1 MQVLALKY
9 RPKHFSELVGQESV
23 AKTLSLALDNQRLAN
38 AYLFSGLRGSGKTSS
53 SRIFAR
59 ALMCET
65 GPKAV
70 PCDTCIQCQSAL
82 NNHHID
88 IIEMDGA
95 SNRGIDDVRNLIEQ
109 TRYKPSFGRYKI
121 FIIDEVHMFTT
132 EAFNAL
138 LKTLE
143 EPPSHVKFLLATT
156 DALKLPATIL
166 SRTQHFR
173 FKKIPENSV
182 ISHLKTILEKEQ
194 VSYETSALEKLAH
207 SGQGSLRDTITL
219 LEQAINY
226 CDNAITESKVA
237 EMLGAIDRSVL
248 EDFFQSLINQ
258 DEARLQERYAILE
271 NYETESV
278 LEEMMLFLKAKLLS
292 PDSYSILLI
301 ERFFKIIMSSL
312 SLLKEGANASFV
324 LLLLKMKFKEALK
337 LKALDDAILEL
348 EQSKE
353 SVLKPLNQNA
363 NASKQEP
370 KSTEKIEQAERIE
383 GTEKKEKLE
392 TRENTE
398 TLQTLMLSAKD
409 RIFHNLFK
417 QVQTLVYERN
427 YELGEVFE
435 KNIRFID
442 FDSQTKT
449 LTWES
454 LATDK
459 DKELLRERFK
469 IVKSIV
475 DGVFGKGENIKIAL
489 KHHLENKS
497 TLETQEIKDFKIS
510 SLREKILPK
519 PTIETTAETK
529 ENDTKEAVGK
539 ALQTKENDTKEAV
552 GKALQT
558 KENDTKEAVGKAL
571 QTKENDTKEAV
582 GKALQTKE
590 NDTKE
595 TKETQPKQAPTALQ
609 EFMANHSELI
619 EEIKSEFEIKS
630 VELL

>member
-194 VSYETSALEKLAH
+194 VSYESSALEKLAH

-271 NYETESV
+271 NYETEGV

-337 LKALDDAILEL
+337 LKALDDAIVEL
-348 EQSKE
+348 EQT
-353 SVLKPLNQNA
+353 PFNQSPSINYNA
-363 NASKQEP
+363 PKQEP
-370 KSTEKIEQAERIE
+370 KSAERIE
-383 GTEKKEKLE
+383 GTEKREKLE
-392 TRENTE
+392 KRENAE
-398 TLQTLMLSAKD
+398 TPQTPMLSAKD

-427 YELGEVFE
+427 YELGAVFE

-454 LATDK
+454 LAADK

-469 IVKSIV
+469 IVKGIV
-475 DGVFGKGENIKIAL
+475 DVVFGKGENIKIAL
-489 KHHLENKS
+489 KNHLENKS
-497 TLETQEIKDFKIS
+497 AREETQEIKDFKIS
-510 SLREKILPK
+510 SLKEKILSQ
-519 PTIETTAETK
+519 PTTETTAETK
-529 ENDTKEAVGK
+529 ENGKEAVGK
-539 ALQTKENDTKEAV
+539 ALQTKEN
-552 GKALQT
+552 
-558 KENDTKEAVGKAL
+558 
-571 QTKENDTKEAV
+571 
-582 GKALQTKE
+582 
-590 NDTKE
+590 E
-595 TKETQPKQAPTALQ
+595 TKEVQEKEIKENETKEVQEAQPKEAPTALQ

>member
-59 ALMCET
+59 ALMCEE
-65 GPKAV
+65 GPKSV
-70 PCDTCIQCQSAL
+70 PCDTCTQCQSAL

-292 PDSYSILLI
+292 PDTYSILLI
-301 ERFFKIIMSSL
+301 ERFFKITMSGL

-363 NASKQEP
+363 NAFKQE
-370 KSTEKIEQAERIE
+370 SAEKIEKP
-383 GTEKKEKLE
+383 GKK
-392 TRENTE
+392 ENTE
-398 TLQTLMLSAKD
+398 TPQTPMLSAKD

-427 YELGEVFE
+427 YELGAVFE
-435 KNIRFID
+435 KNIRFVD

-454 LATDK
+454 LATHK

-489 KHHLENKS
+489 KNHSENKS
-497 TLETQEIKDFKIS
+497 ALEEIKEFKFP
-510 SLREKILPK
+510 SLKPK
-519 PTIETTAETK
+519 PTTETTAEMKEKETKEAIEKETK
-529 ENDTKEAVGK
+529 ENDTKEI
-539 ALQTKENDTKEAV
+539 Q
-552 GKALQT
+552 
-558 KENDTKEAVGKAL
+558 
-571 QTKENDTKEAV
+571 
-582 GKALQTKE
+582 
-590 NDTKE
+590 
-595 TKETQPKQAPTALQ
+595 ETQPKETPTALQ
-609 EFMANHSELI
+609 EFMASHSDLI

>member
-23 AKTLSLALDNQRLAN
+23 AKTLSLALNNQRLAN

-59 ALMCET
+59 ALMCEE

-143 EPPSHVKFLLATT
+143 EPPIHVKFLLATT

-258 DEARLQERYAILE
+258 DEARLQERYTILE
-271 NYETESV
+271 SYETESV

-348 EQSKE
+348 EQNKE
-353 SVLKPLNQNA
+353 SVLKPLNQNP
-363 NASKQEP
+363 NAPKQEF
-370 KSTEKIEQAERIE
+370 KSAEKIEKP
-383 GTEKKEKLE
+383 EK
-392 TRENTE
+392 RENAE
-398 TLQTLMLSAKD
+398 TPQTPMLSAKD

-427 YELGEVFE
+427 YELGAVFE

-454 LATDK
+454 LATNK

-475 DGVFGKGENIKIAL
+475 DGVFGKGESIKIAL
-489 KHHLENKS
+489 KNHSENKS
-497 TLETQEIKDFKIS
+497 ALEVVKELKFPYSK
-510 SLREKILPK
+510 PK
-519 PTIETTAETK
+519 PSAETTAETK
-529 ENDTKEAVGK
+529 EKETKEK
-539 ALQTKENDTKEAV
+539 EIQENDTKEV
-552 GKALQT
+552 
-558 KENDTKEAVGKAL
+558 
-571 QTKENDTKEAV
+571 
-582 GKALQTKE
+582 
-590 NDTKE
+590 
-595 TKETQPKQAPTALQ
+595 KETQPKEAPTALQ
-609 EFMANHSELI
+609 EFMANHSNLI

>member
-59 ALMCET
+59 ALMCEE

-70 PCDTCIQCQSAL
+70 PCDTCPQCQSAL

-301 ERFFKIIMSSL
+301 ERFFKIIMSGL

-363 NASKQEP
+363 NAFKQEP
-370 KSTEKIEQAERIE
+370 KSAEKIEKP
-383 GTEKKEKLE
+383 EK
-392 TRENTE
+392 RESAE
-398 TLQTLMLSAKD
+398 TLQTPMLSAKD

-427 YELGEVFE
+427 YELGAVFE

-442 FDSQTKT
+442 FDSQAKT

-454 LATDK
+454 LATHK

-489 KHHLENKS
+489 KNHSENKS
-497 TLETQEIKDFKIS
+497 ALEEIKEFKFP
-510 SLREKILPK
+510 SLKPK
-519 PTIETTAETK
+519 PTTEMTAETK
-529 ENDTKEAVGK
+529 ENDTKEAIENE
-539 ALQTKENDTKEAV
+539 TKENDTKEI
-552 GKALQT
+552 Q
-558 KENDTKEAVGKAL
+558 
-571 QTKENDTKEAV
+571 
-582 GKALQTKE
+582 
-590 NDTKE
+590 
-595 TKETQPKQAPTALQ
+595 ETQPKETPTALQ
-609 EFMANHSELI
+609 EFMANYSDLI

>member
-59 ALMCET
+59 ALMCEE

-70 PCDTCIQCQSAL
+70 PCDTCTQCQSAL

-258 DEARLQERYAILE
+258 DEVRLQERYAILE

-292 PDSYSILLI
+292 PDTYSLLLI
-301 ERFFKIIMSSL
+301 ERFFKIIMSGL

-363 NASKQEP
+363 NAPKQES
-370 KSTEKIEQAERIE
+370 KSADKIEKP
-383 GTEKKEKLE
+383 EKK
-392 TRENTE
+392 ENTE
-398 TLQTLMLSAKD
+398 TPQTPMLSAKD

-427 YELGEVFE
+427 YELGAVFE

-454 LATDK
+454 LATHK

-489 KHHLENKS
+489 KNHSENKS
-497 TLETQEIKDFKIS
+497 TREVVKEFRFP
-510 SLREKILPK
+510 SLKPK
-519 PTIETTAETK
+519 PTTETTAETKEKEVQENDTKEAIEKETK
-529 ENDTKEAVGK
+529 ENDTKEI
-539 ALQTKENDTKEAV
+539 Q
-552 GKALQT
+552 
-558 KENDTKEAVGKAL
+558 
-571 QTKENDTKEAV
+571 
-582 GKALQTKE
+582 
-590 NDTKE
+590 
-595 TKETQPKQAPTALQ
+595 ETQPKETPTALQ
-609 EFMANHSELI
+609 EFMANHSNLI

>member
-59 ALMCET
+59 ALMCEE

-194 VSYETSALEKLAH
+194 VSYESSALEKLAH

-258 DEARLQERYAILE
+258 DEVRLQERYAILE

-363 NASKQEP
+363 NAPKQEP
-370 KSTEKIEQAERIE
+370 KSAEKIEQAERIE
-383 GTEKKEKLE
+383 GTEKREKLE
-392 TRENTE
+392 TRENAE
-398 TLQTLMLSAKD
+398 TPQTPMLSAKD

-427 YELGEVFE
+427 YELGAVFE

-454 LATDK
+454 LATHK
-459 DKELLRERFK
+459 DKELLRECFK

-475 DGVFGKGENIKIAL
+475 DGVFGKGEKIKIAL
-489 KHHLENKS
+489 RNQNKS
-497 TLETQEIKDFKIS
+497 ALEVVKELKFPYSK
-510 SLREKILPK
+510 PK
-519 PTIETTAETK
+519 PTTETTAETK
-529 ENDTKEAVGK
+529 EKEIKEAAEKETKEKEV
-539 ALQTKENDTKEAV
+539 QENDTKEI
-552 GKALQT
+552 Q
-558 KENDTKEAVGKAL
+558 EA
-571 QTKENDTKEAV
+571 
-582 GKALQTKE
+582 
-590 NDTKE
+590 
-595 TKETQPKQAPTALQ
+595 QPKQAPTALQ
-609 EFMANHSELI
+609 EFMANHSNLI

>member
-59 ALMCET
+59 ALMCEE

-70 PCDTCIQCQSAL
+70 PCDTCTQCQSAL

-258 DEARLQERYAILE
+258 DEARLQECYAILE

-301 ERFFKIIMSSL
+301 ERFFKIIMSGL

-363 NASKQEP
+363 NAPKQEP
-370 KSTEKIEQAERIE
+370 KSAEK
-383 GTEKKEKLE
+383 
-392 TRENTE
+392 RENPEKRESTE
-398 TLQTLMLSAKD
+398 TPQTPMLSAKD

-427 YELGEVFE
+427 YELGAVFE

-454 LATDK
+454 LATHK

-489 KHHLENKS
+489 KNHSENKS
-497 TLETQEIKDFKIS
+497 TLEEIKEFKFP
-510 SLREKILPK
+510 SLKPK
-519 PTIETTAETK
+519 PTTETTAEMKEKETK
-529 ENDTKEAVGK
+529 ENDTKEV
-539 ALQTKENDTKEAV
+539 Q
-552 GKALQT
+552 
-558 KENDTKEAVGKAL
+558 
-571 QTKENDTKEAV
+571 
-582 GKALQTKE
+582 
-590 NDTKE
+590 
-595 TKETQPKQAPTALQ
+595 ETQPKETPTALQ
-609 EFMANHSELI
+609 EFMANHSDLI
-619 EEIKSEFEIKS
+619 KEIKSEFEIKS

>member
-59 ALMCET
+59 ALMCEE

-70 PCDTCIQCQSAL
+70 PCDTCTQCQSAL

-258 DEARLQERYAILE
+258 DEARLQDRYAILE

-301 ERFFKIIMSSL
+301 ERFFKIIMSGL

-353 SVLKPLNQNA
+353 STLKPLNQNA
-363 NASKQEP
+363 NAFKQE
-370 KSTEKIEQAERIE
+370 STEKIEKP
-383 GTEKKEKLE
+383 EKKESAE
-392 TRENTE
+392 TP
-398 TLQTLMLSAKD
+398 QTPMLSAKD

-427 YELGEVFE
+427 YELGAVFE

-454 LATDK
+454 LATHK

-489 KHHLENKS
+489 KNHSENKS
-497 TLETQEIKDFKIS
+497 ALEEIKEFKFPYS
-510 SLREKILPK
+510 KPK
-519 PTIETTAETK
+519 PTTETTAETK
-529 ENDTKEAVGK
+529 E
-539 ALQTKENDTKEAV
+539 
-552 GKALQT
+552 
-558 KENDTKEAVGKAL
+558 
-571 QTKENDTKEAV
+571 
-582 GKALQTKE
+582 
-590 NDTKE
+590 KE
-595 TKETQPKQAPTALQ
+595 TKEVVEKETKEKEIKEKEIQETQPKETPTALQ
-609 EFMANHSELI
+609 EFMANHSDLI

>member
-59 ALMCET
+59 ALMCEE

-70 PCDTCIQCQSAL
+70 PCDTCTQCQSAL

-301 ERFFKIIMSSL
+301 ERFFKIIMSGL

-363 NASKQEP
+363 NAFKQEP
-370 KSTEKIEQAERIE
+370 KSAEKIEKP
-383 GTEKKEKLE
+383 EK
-392 TRENTE
+392 RENTE
-398 TLQTLMLSAKD
+398 TPQTPMLSAKD

-427 YELGEVFE
+427 YELGAVFE

-454 LATDK
+454 LATHK

-489 KHHLENKS
+489 KNHSENKS
-497 TLETQEIKDFKIS
+497 ALEEIKEFKFP
-510 SLREKILPK
+510 SLKPK
-519 PTIETTAETK
+519 PTTETTAETK
-529 ENDTKEAVGK
+529 ENDTKEAVEND
-539 ALQTKENDTKEAV
+539 TKENDTKEI
-552 GKALQT
+552 Q
-558 KENDTKEAVGKAL
+558 
-571 QTKENDTKEAV
+571 
-582 GKALQTKE
+582 
-590 NDTKE
+590 
-595 TKETQPKQAPTALQ
+595 ETQPKETPTALQ
-609 EFMANHSELI
+609 EFMANHSNLI

>member
-59 ALMCET
+59 ALMCEE

-258 DEARLQERYAILE
+258 DEVRLQERYAILE

-292 PDSYSILLI
+292 PDSYSVLLI
-301 ERFFKIIMSSL
+301 ERFFKIIMSGL

-363 NASKQEP
+363 NAFKQE
-370 KSTEKIEQAERIE
+370 SAEKIEKPEKRESAE
-383 GTEKKEKLE
+383 TP
-392 TRENTE
+392 
-398 TLQTLMLSAKD
+398 QTPMLSAKD

-427 YELGEVFE
+427 YELGAVFE

-454 LATDK
+454 LATHK

-489 KHHLENKS
+489 KNHSENKS
-497 TLETQEIKDFKIS
+497 ALEVVKEFKFP
-510 SLREKILPK
+510 SLK
-519 PTIETTAETK
+519 PQPTTETTAETK
-529 ENDTKEAVGK
+529 E
-539 ALQTKENDTKEAV
+539 
-552 GKALQT
+552 
-558 KENDTKEAVGKAL
+558 
-571 QTKENDTKEAV
+571 
-582 GKALQTKE
+582 
-590 NDTKE
+590 KE
-595 TKETQPKQAPTALQ
+595 TKEVQETQPKETPTALQ
-609 EFMANHSELI
+609 EFMTNHSDLI

>member
-70 PCDTCIQCQSAL
+70 PCDTCIQCQSTL

-194 VSYETSALEKLAH
+194 VSYESSALEKLAH

-271 NYETESV
+271 NYETEGV

-292 PDSYSILLI
+292 PDTYSILLI

-337 LKALDDAILEL
+337 LKALDDAIVEL
-348 EQSKE
+348 EQT
-353 SVLKPLNQNA
+353 PFNQSPSISYNA
-363 NASKQEP
+363 PKQEP
-370 KSTEKIEQAERIE
+370 KSAERIE
-383 GTEKKEKLE
+383 GIEKIAS
-392 TRENTE
+392 TE
-398 TLQTLMLSAKD
+398 TPQTPMLSAKD

-427 YELGEVFE
+427 YELGAVFE

-454 LATDK
+454 LAADK

-489 KHHLENKS
+489 KNHFENKS
-497 TLETQEIKDFKIS
+497 APEETKEVKFPF
-510 SLREKILPK
+510 LK
-519 PTIETTAETK
+519 PQPTTETTAEMQEK
-529 ENDTKEAVGK
+529 ETKEAVGK
-539 ALQTKENDTKEAV
+539 TLQTKENDTKEV
-552 GKALQT
+552 QEKEI
-558 KENDTKEAVGKAL
+558 KENDTKEV
-571 QTKENDTKEAV
+571 KEKEI
-582 GKALQTKE
+582 Q
-590 NDTKE
+590 
-595 TKETQPKQAPTALQ
+595 ETQPKEVPTALQ
-609 EFMANHSELI
+609 EFMTNHSNLI

>member
-194 VSYETSALEKLAH
+194 VSYENSALEKLAH

-237 EMLGAIDRSVL
+237 AMLGAIDRSVL

-271 NYETESV
+271 NYETEGV

-292 PDSYSILLI
+292 PDTYSILLI

-337 LKALDDAILEL
+337 LKALDDAIVEL
-348 EQSKE
+348 EQT
-353 SVLKPLNQNA
+353 PFNQNPSISY
-363 NASKQEP
+363 NAPKQEF
-370 KSTEKIEQAERIE
+370 KGAEKIEQAERIE
-383 GTEKKEKLE
+383 GREKLE
-392 TRENTE
+392 KRERIE
-398 TLQTLMLSAKD
+398 TPQTPMLSAKD

-427 YELGEVFE
+427 YELGAVFE

-454 LATDK
+454 LAADK

-489 KHHLENKS
+489 KHHLENKNAPE
-497 TLETQEIKDFKIS
+497 ETKEVKEFKFPP
-510 SLREKILPK
+510 LK
-519 PTIETTAETK
+519 PQPTTETTAETK
-529 ENDTKEAVGK
+529 ENGKEAVGK
-539 ALQTKENDTKEAV
+539 VLQTKENDTKEV
-552 GKALQT
+552 
-558 KENDTKEAVGKAL
+558 KEKEI
-571 QTKENDTKEAV
+571 Q
-582 GKALQTKE
+582 
-590 NDTKE
+590 
-595 TKETQPKQAPTALQ
+595 ETQPKEVPTALQ
-609 EFMANHSELI
+609 EFMANHSNLI

>member
-59 ALMCET
+59 ALMCEE

-70 PCDTCIQCQSAL
+70 PCDTCPQCQSAL

-109 TRYKPSFGRYKI
+109 THYKPSFGRYKI

-258 DEARLQERYAILE
+258 DEVRLQERYAILE

-301 ERFFKIIMSSL
+301 ERFFKIIMSGL

-363 NASKQEP
+363 NAFKQES
-370 KSTEKIEQAERIE
+370 KSADKIEKP
-383 GTEKKEKLE
+383 EKK
-392 TRENTE
+392 ENTE
-398 TLQTLMLSAKD
+398 TPQTPMLSAKD

-427 YELGEVFE
+427 YELGAVFE

-454 LATDK
+454 LATHK

-489 KHHLENKS
+489 KNHSENKS
-497 TLETQEIKDFKIS
+497 ALEEIKEFKFPYS
-510 SLREKILPK
+510 KPK
-519 PTIETTAETK
+519 PTTETTAETK
-529 ENDTKEAVGK
+529 KNDTKEVVENDTKEKEVQK
-539 ALQTKENDTKEAV
+539 NETKEI
-552 GKALQT
+552 Q
-558 KENDTKEAVGKAL
+558 
-571 QTKENDTKEAV
+571 
-582 GKALQTKE
+582 
-590 NDTKE
+590 
-595 TKETQPKQAPTALQ
+595 ETQPKETPTALQ
-609 EFMANHSELI
+609 EFMANHSDLI

>member
-194 VSYETSALEKLAH
+194 VSYESSALEKLAH

-258 DEARLQERYAILE
+258 DEVRLQERYAILE

-348 EQSKE
+348 EQT
-353 SVLKPLNQNA
+353 PFNQSPSISYNA
-363 NASKQEP
+363 PKQEP
-370 KSTEKIEQAERIE
+370 KSAEKIEKP
-383 GTEKKEKLE
+383 EK
-392 TRENTE
+392 RENTE
-398 TLQTLMLSAKD
+398 KIASTETPQTPMLSAKD

-427 YELGEVFE
+427 YELGAVFE

-454 LATDK
+454 LAADK

-469 IVKSIV
+469 IVKGIV

-497 TLETQEIKDFKIS
+497 AREETKEVKDFKIS
-510 SLREKILPK
+510 SLREKILPQ
-519 PTIETTAETK
+519 PTTETTTETK
-529 ENDTKEAVGK
+529 ENETKEEVKKGIKEAVE
-539 ALQTKENDTKEAV
+539 KEIKE
-552 GKALQT
+552 
-558 KENDTKEAVGKAL
+558 KEI
-571 QTKENDTKEAV
+571 
-582 GKALQTKE
+582 
-590 NDTKE
+590 
-595 TKETQPKQAPTALQ
+595 KETQPKEAPTALQ
-609 EFMANHSELI
+609 EFMANHSNLI

>member
-194 VSYETSALEKLAH
+194 VSYESSALEKLAH

-337 LKALDDAILEL
+337 LKALDDAIVEL

-398 TLQTLMLSAKD
+398 TLQTPMLSAKD

-427 YELGEVFE
+427 YELGAVFE

-454 LATDK
+454 LAADK

-497 TLETQEIKDFKIS
+497 AREETKEVKDFKIS
-510 SLREKILPK
+510 SLREKILSQ

-539 ALQTKENDTKEAV
+539 ALQTKENDTKEV
-552 GKALQT
+552 QEKEI
-558 KENDTKEAVGKAL
+558 KENE
-571 QTKENDTKEAV
+571 
-582 GKALQTKE
+582 
-590 NDTKE
+590 TKE
-595 TKETQPKQAPTALQ
+595 TKEAKPKEAPTALQ

>member
-59 ALMCET
+59 ALMCEE

-70 PCDTCIQCQSAL
+70 PCDTCTQCQSAL

-143 EPPSHVKFLLATT
+143 EPPNHVKFLLATT

-292 PDSYSILLI
+292 PDTYSILLI
-301 ERFFKIIMSSL
+301 ERFFKIIMSGL

-353 SVLKPLNQNA
+353 SALKPLNQNA
-363 NASKQEP
+363 NAFKQE
-370 KSTEKIEQAERIE
+370 STEKIEKP
-383 GTEKKEKLE
+383 EKK
-392 TRENTE
+392 ENTE
-398 TLQTLMLSAKD
+398 TPQTPMLSAKD

-427 YELGEVFE
+427 YELGAVFE

-454 LATDK
+454 LATNK

-489 KHHLENKS
+489 KNHSENKS
-497 TLETQEIKDFKIS
+497 ALEEIKEFKFPYS
-510 SLREKILPK
+510 KPK
-519 PTIETTAETK
+519 PTTETTAEMKEKETK
-529 ENDTKEAVGK
+529 EAVENDTKEKEVQK
-539 ALQTKENDTKEAV
+539 NETKEI
-552 GKALQT
+552 Q
-558 KENDTKEAVGKAL
+558 
-571 QTKENDTKEAV
+571 
-582 GKALQTKE
+582 
-590 NDTKE
+590 
-595 TKETQPKQAPTALQ
+595 ETQPKETPTALQ
-609 EFMANHSELI
+609 EFMANHSDLI

>member
-59 ALMCET
+59 ALMCEE

-70 PCDTCIQCQSAL
+70 PCDTCTQCQSAL

-258 DEARLQERYAILE
+258 DEARLQERYAVLE

-301 ERFFKIIMSSL
+301 ERFFKIIMSGL

-348 EQSKE
+348 EQNKE
-353 SVLKPLNQNA
+353 SALKPLNQNA
-363 NASKQEP
+363 NAPKQEP
-370 KSTEKIEQAERIE
+370 KSTEKVEKP
-383 GTEKKEKLE
+383 EKKESAE
-392 TRENTE
+392 TP
-398 TLQTLMLSAKD
+398 QTPMLSAKD

-427 YELGEVFE
+427 YELGAVFE
-435 KNIRFID
+435 KNIRFVD

-489 KHHLENKS
+489 KNHSENKS
-497 TLETQEIKDFKIS
+497 ALEVVKELKFPS
-510 SLREKILPK
+510 SKPK
-519 PTIETTAETK
+519 PTTETTAELK
-529 ENDTKEAVGK
+529 EKETKEA
-539 ALQTKENDTKEAV
+539 AE
-552 GKALQT
+552 
-558 KENDTKEAVGKAL
+558 
-571 QTKENDTKEAV
+571 
-582 GKALQTKE
+582 
-590 NDTKE
+590 KE
-595 TKETQPKQAPTALQ
+595 TKEVQENDIKVVQETQPKQAPTALQ
-609 EFMANHSELI
+609 EFMANHFNLI

>member
-59 ALMCET
+59 ALMCEE

-70 PCDTCIQCQSAL
+70 PCDTCTQCQSAL

-109 TRYKPSFGRYKI
+109 THYKPSFGRYKI

-292 PDSYSILLI
+292 PDTYSILLI
-301 ERFFKIIMSSL
+301 ERFFKIIMSGL

-363 NASKQEP
+363 NAFKQES
-370 KSTEKIEQAERIE
+370 KIAEKIEKPEKRESAE
-383 GTEKKEKLE
+383 TP
-392 TRENTE
+392 
-398 TLQTLMLSAKD
+398 QTPMLSAKD

-427 YELGEVFE
+427 YELGAVFE
-435 KNIRFID
+435 KNIRFVD

-454 LATDK
+454 LATNK
-459 DKELLRERFK
+459 DKELLKERFK

-489 KHHLENKS
+489 KNHSENKS
-497 TLETQEIKDFKIS
+497 ALEEIKEFKFP
-510 SLREKILPK
+510 SLKPK
-519 PTIETTAETK
+519 PTTETTAEMK
-529 ENDTKEAVGK
+529 ENDTKEKEVQK
-539 ALQTKENDTKEAV
+539 NETKEI
-552 GKALQT
+552 Q
-558 KENDTKEAVGKAL
+558 
-571 QTKENDTKEAV
+571 
-582 GKALQTKE
+582 
-590 NDTKE
+590 
-595 TKETQPKQAPTALQ
+595 ETQPKETPTALQ
-609 EFMANHSELI
+609 EFMANHSDLI

>member
-59 ALMCET
+59 ALMCEE

-353 SVLKPLNQNA
+353 SVLKPINQNA
-363 NASKQEP
+363 NAPKQEP
-370 KSTEKIEQAERIE
+370 KSAEKRESTEKIASA
-383 GTEKKEKLE
+383 
-392 TRENTE
+392 E
-398 TLQTLMLSAKD
+398 TLQTPMLSAKD

-427 YELGEVFE
+427 YELGAVFE

-454 LATDK
+454 LATNK

-469 IVKSIV
+469 IVKGIV
-475 DGVFGKGENIKIAL
+475 DSVFGKGENIKIAL
-489 KHHLENKS
+489 KNHLENKS
-497 TLETQEIKDFKIS
+497 ALEVVKELKFPYSK
-510 SLREKILPK
+510 PK
-519 PTIETTAETK
+519 PTTETTAETK
-529 ENDTKEAVGK
+529 ENETKEAVK
-539 ALQTKENDTKEAV
+539 KEIQEKEVQENDTKEI
-552 GKALQT
+552 Q
-558 KENDTKEAVGKAL
+558 EA
-571 QTKENDTKEAV
+571 
-582 GKALQTKE
+582 
-590 NDTKE
+590 
-595 TKETQPKQAPTALQ
+595 QPKEAPTALQ
-609 EFMANHSELI
+609 EFMANHSNLI

>member
-59 ALMCET
+59 ALMCEE

-70 PCDTCIQCQSAL
+70 PCDTCTQCQSAL

-271 NYETESV
+271 NYETEGV

-292 PDSYSILLI
+292 PDTYSILLI

-363 NASKQEP
+363 NAPKQEP

-383 GTEKKEKLE
+383 RTEK
-392 TRENTE
+392 RENAE
-398 TLQTLMLSAKD
+398 TPQTPMLSAKD

-427 YELGEVFE
+427 YELGAVFE

-454 LATDK
+454 LAADK

-475 DGVFGKGENIKIAL
+475 DGVFGKGESIKIAL
-489 KHHLENKS
+489 KNHSENKS
-497 TLETQEIKDFKIS
+497 AREETKEIKDFKIS

-519 PTIETTAETK
+519 PTTETTAEMKEKETK
-529 ENDTKEAVGK
+529 EKEIQENDTKEV
-539 ALQTKENDTKEAV
+539 QEV
-552 GKALQT
+552 
-558 KENDTKEAVGKAL
+558 
-571 QTKENDTKEAV
+571 
-582 GKALQTKE
+582 
-590 NDTKE
+590 
-595 TKETQPKQAPTALQ
+595 QPKQAPTALQ
-609 EFMANHSELI
+609 EFMANHSNLI

>member
-23 AKTLSLALDNQRLAN
+23 AKTLSLALNNQRLAN

-59 ALMCET
+59 ALMCEE

-237 EMLGAIDRSVL
+237 AMLGAIDRSVL

-258 DEARLQERYAILE
+258 DEVRLQERYAILE

-292 PDSYSILLI
+292 PDTYSILLI

-348 EQSKE
+348 EQNKE
-353 SVLKPLNQNA
+353 SVLKPLNQNP
-363 NASKQEP
+363 NAPKQEP
-370 KSTEKIEQAERIE
+370 KSAEKIEKP
-383 GTEKKEKLE
+383 EK
-392 TRENTE
+392 RENTE
-398 TLQTLMLSAKD
+398 TPQTPMLSAKD

-427 YELGEVFE
+427 YELGAVFE

-489 KHHLENKS
+489 KNHSENKS
-497 TLETQEIKDFKIS
+497 ALEVVKEFKFPYS
-510 SLREKILPK
+510 KPK
-519 PTIETTAETK
+519 PTTETTAELKEKETK
-529 ENDTKEAVGK
+529 EKEVQENDTKEV
-539 ALQTKENDTKEAV
+539 
-552 GKALQT
+552 
-558 KENDTKEAVGKAL
+558 
-571 QTKENDTKEAV
+571 
-582 GKALQTKE
+582 
-590 NDTKE
+590 
-595 TKETQPKQAPTALQ
+595 KETQPKEASTALQ
-609 EFMANHSELI
+609 EFMANHSNLI

>member
-59 ALMCET
+59 ALMCEE

-70 PCDTCIQCQSAL
+70 PCDTCPQCQSAL

-258 DEARLQERYAILE
+258 DEARLKERYAILE

-301 ERFFKIIMSSL
+301 ERFFKIIMSGL

-363 NASKQEP
+363 NAFKQE
-370 KSTEKIEQAERIE
+370 SAEKIENPEKREGAE
-383 GTEKKEKLE
+383 TP
-392 TRENTE
+392 
-398 TLQTLMLSAKD
+398 QTPMLSAKD

-427 YELGEVFE
+427 YELGAVFE

-454 LATDK
+454 LATHK

-489 KHHLENKS
+489 KNHSENKS
-497 TLETQEIKDFKIS
+497 AKEVVKEFKFP
-510 SLREKILPK
+510 SLKPK
-519 PTIETTAETK
+519 PTTETTAETKEKETKEAIEKETKEAIEKETKEAIEKETKEAIEKETK
-529 ENDTKEAVGK
+529 ENDTKEI
-539 ALQTKENDTKEAV
+539 Q
-552 GKALQT
+552 
-558 KENDTKEAVGKAL
+558 
-571 QTKENDTKEAV
+571 
-582 GKALQTKE
+582 
-590 NDTKE
+590 
-595 TKETQPKQAPTALQ
+595 ETQPKETPTALQ
-609 EFMANHSELI
+609 EFMANHSNLI

>member
-59 ALMCET
+59 ALMCEE

-70 PCDTCIQCQSAL
+70 PCDTCTQCQSAL

-258 DEARLQERYAILE
+258 DEVRLQKRYAILE

-301 ERFFKIIMSSL
+301 ERFFKIIMSGL

-363 NASKQEP
+363 NAFKQEP
-370 KSTEKIEQAERIE
+370 KIADKIEKP
-383 GTEKKEKLE
+383 EK
-392 TRENTE
+392 RESA
-398 TLQTLMLSAKD
+398 QTPQTPMLSAKD

-427 YELGEVFE
+427 YELGAVFE

-454 LATDK
+454 LATHK

-489 KHHLENKS
+489 KNHSENKS
-497 TLETQEIKDFKIS
+497 ALEVVKEFKFPP
-510 SLREKILPK
+510 LKPK
-519 PTIETTAETK
+519 PTTETTAETK
-529 ENDTKEAVGK
+529 ENDTKKV
-539 ALQTKENDTKEAV
+539 Q
-552 GKALQT
+552 
-558 KENDTKEAVGKAL
+558 
-571 QTKENDTKEAV
+571 
-582 GKALQTKE
+582 
-590 NDTKE
+590 
-595 TKETQPKQAPTALQ
+595 ETQPKEAPTALQ
-609 EFMANHSELI
+609 EFMANHSDLI

>member
-59 ALMCET
+59 ALMCEE

-194 VSYETSALEKLAH
+194 VSYESSALEKLAH

-348 EQSKE
+348 EQT
-353 SVLKPLNQNA
+353 PFNQSPSISYSA
-363 NASKQEP
+363 PKQEF
-370 KSTEKIEQAERIE
+370 KNIEQREQREQIE
-383 GTEKKEKLE
+383 NIEK
-392 TRENTE
+392 RENAE
-398 TLQTLMLSAKD
+398 ALQTPMFSAKD

-427 YELGEVFE
+427 YELGAVFE

-454 LATDK
+454 LAADK

-469 IVKSIV
+469 IVKGIV
-475 DGVFGKGENIKIAL
+475 DGVFGKGESIKIAL
-489 KHHLENKS
+489 KNHLENKS
-497 TLETQEIKDFKIS
+497 TPEGTKEVKDFKIS
-510 SLREKILPK
+510 SLREKILPQ
-519 PTIETTAETK
+519 PTTETTAEMQEKEVQKNEIKEKETK
-529 ENDTKEAVGK
+529 ENDTKEVQEIQ
-539 ALQTKENDTKEAV
+539 L
-552 GKALQT
+552 
-558 KENDTKEAVGKAL
+558 
-571 QTKENDTKEAV
+571 
-582 GKALQTKE
+582 
-590 NDTKE
+590 
-595 TKETQPKQAPTALQ
+595 KQAPTALQ
-609 EFMANHSELI
+609 EFMANHSNLI

>member
-59 ALMCET
+59 ALMCEE

-194 VSYETSALEKLAH
+194 VSYESSALEKLAH

-258 DEARLQERYAILE
+258 DEARLQECYAILE

-292 PDSYSILLI
+292 PDTYSILLI

-348 EQSKE
+348 EQNKE

-363 NASKQEP
+363 NAPKQEF
-370 KSTEKIEQAERIE
+370 KSIEKV
-383 GTEKKEKLE
+383 EKPEK
-392 TRENTE
+392 RENTE
-398 TLQTLMLSAKD
+398 APQTPMLSAKD
-409 RIFHNLFK
+409 RIFYNLFK

-427 YELGEVFE
+427 YELGAVFE
-435 KNIRFID
+435 KNIRFVD

-489 KHHLENKS
+489 KNHSENKS
-497 TLETQEIKDFKIS
+497 ALEVVKEFKFP
-510 SLREKILPK
+510 SLKPK
-519 PTIETTAETK
+519 PTTETTAEMKEKETK
-529 ENDTKEAVGK
+529 EKEIKEEVQENDTKEI
-539 ALQTKENDTKEAV
+539 KEI
-552 GKALQT
+552 
-558 KENDTKEAVGKAL
+558 
-571 QTKENDTKEAV
+571 
-582 GKALQTKE
+582 
-590 NDTKE
+590 
-595 TKETQPKQAPTALQ
+595 QPKQAPTALQ
-609 EFMANHSELI
+609 EFMANHSNLI

>member
-59 ALMCET
+59 ALMCEK
-65 GPKAV
+65 GPKAM
-70 PCDTCIQCQSAL
+70 PCDTCTQCQSAL

-258 DEARLQERYAILE
+258 DEARLQECYAILE

-278 LEEMMLFLKAKLLS
+278 LEEMMLFLKVKLLS
-292 PDSYSILLI
+292 PDTYSILLI

-363 NASKQEP
+363 NAFKQEP
-370 KSTEKIEQAERIE
+370 KIAEKIEKPEKRESAE
-383 GTEKKEKLE
+383 TP
-392 TRENTE
+392 
-398 TLQTLMLSAKD
+398 QTPMLSAKD

-427 YELGEVFE
+427 YELGAVFE

-489 KHHLENKS
+489 KNHSENKS
-497 TLETQEIKDFKIS
+497 ALEVVKEFKFPPS
-510 SLREKILPK
+510 KPK
-519 PTIETTAETK
+519 PTTETTAETK
-529 ENDTKEAVGK
+529 EKETKEVVEKEIKEKEIKEKEIKEKEIQKNDTKEV
-539 ALQTKENDTKEAV
+539 Q
-552 GKALQT
+552 
-558 KENDTKEAVGKAL
+558 
-571 QTKENDTKEAV
+571 
-582 GKALQTKE
+582 
-590 NDTKE
+590 
-595 TKETQPKQAPTALQ
+595 ETQPKETPTALQ
-609 EFMANHSELI
+609 EFMANNSNLI

>member
-182 ISHLKTILEKEQ
+182 ISHLKTILEKER
-194 VSYETSALEKLAH
+194 VSYESSALEKLAH

-271 NYETESV
+271 NYETEGV

-337 LKALDDAILEL
+337 LKALDDAIVEL
-348 EQSKE
+348 EQA
-353 SVLKPLNQNA
+353 PFNQSPSISYNA
-363 NASKQEP
+363 PKQEP
-370 KSTEKIEQAERIE
+370 KSTEKIESIE
-383 GTEKKEKLE
+383 K
-392 TRENTE
+392 RESTE
-398 TLQTLMLSAKD
+398 TPQTPMLSAKD

-427 YELGEVFE
+427 YELGAVFE

-475 DGVFGKGENIKIAL
+475 DGVFGKGESIKIAL
-489 KHHLENKS
+489 KHHLENKNAPE
-497 TLETQEIKDFKIS
+497 ETKEFKFPP
-510 SLREKILPK
+510 LK
-519 PTIETTAETK
+519 PQPTTETTAEMQ

-539 ALQTKENDTKEAV
+539 ALQMKENDTKEV
-552 GKALQT
+552 QEKEI
-558 KENDTKEAVGKAL
+558 KENE
-571 QTKENDTKEAV
+571 
-582 GKALQTKE
+582 
-590 NDTKE
+590 TKE
-595 TKETQPKQAPTALQ
+595 TKEAQPKEAPTVLQ

>member
-59 ALMCET
+59 ALMCEE

-70 PCDTCIQCQSAL
+70 PCDTCTQCQSAL

-258 DEARLQERYAILE
+258 DEARLKERYAILE

-301 ERFFKIIMSSL
+301 ERFFKIIMSGL

-363 NASKQEP
+363 NAFKQE
-370 KSTEKIEQAERIE
+370 SAEKIEKP
-383 GTEKKEKLE
+383 EKKESAE
-392 TRENTE
+392 IP
-398 TLQTLMLSAKD
+398 QTPMLSAKD

-427 YELGEVFE
+427 YELGAVFE

-454 LATDK
+454 LATHK

-489 KHHLENKS
+489 KNHSENKS
-497 TLETQEIKDFKIS
+497 ALKVVKEFKFPYS
-510 SLREKILPK
+510 KPK
-519 PTIETTAETK
+519 PTTETTTETKEKDTKGAVENDTK
-529 ENDTKEAVGK
+529 ENDTKEV
-539 ALQTKENDTKEAV
+539 Q
-552 GKALQT
+552 
-558 KENDTKEAVGKAL
+558 
-571 QTKENDTKEAV
+571 
-582 GKALQTKE
+582 
-590 NDTKE
+590 
-595 TKETQPKQAPTALQ
+595 ETQPKETPTALQ
-609 EFMANHSELI
+609 EFMANHSNLI

>member
-59 ALMCET
+59 ALMCEE

-70 PCDTCIQCQSAL
+70 PCDTCTQCQSAL

-182 ISHLKTILEKEQ
+182 ISHLKNILEKEQ

-292 PDSYSILLI
+292 PDAYSILLI
-301 ERFFKIIMSSL
+301 ERFFKIIMSGL

-363 NASKQEP
+363 NAFKQE
-370 KSTEKIEQAERIE
+370 SAEKIEKPEKREDAE
-383 GTEKKEKLE
+383 TP
-392 TRENTE
+392 
-398 TLQTLMLSAKD
+398 QTPMLSAKD

-427 YELGEVFE
+427 YELGAVFE

-454 LATDK
+454 LATHK

-489 KHHLENKS
+489 KNHSENKS
-497 TLETQEIKDFKIS
+497 ALEEIKEFKFPP
-510 SLREKILPK
+510 LKPK
-519 PTIETTAETK
+519 PTTETTAETK
-529 ENDTKEAVGK
+529 ENDTKKV
-539 ALQTKENDTKEAV
+539 Q
-552 GKALQT
+552 
-558 KENDTKEAVGKAL
+558 
-571 QTKENDTKEAV
+571 
-582 GKALQTKE
+582 
-590 NDTKE
+590 
-595 TKETQPKQAPTALQ
+595 ETQPKEAPTALQ
-609 EFMANHSELI
+609 EFMANHSDLI

>member
-194 VSYETSALEKLAH
+194 VHYEASALEKLAH
-207 SGQGSLRDTITL
+207 SGQGSLRDTLTL

-258 DEARLQERYAILE
+258 DEARLQECYAILE
-271 NYETESV
+271 NYETEGV

-292 PDSYSILLI
+292 PDTYSILLI

-337 LKALDDAILEL
+337 LKALDDAIVEL
-348 EQSKE
+348 EQT
-353 SVLKPLNQNA
+353 PFNQSPSISYNA
-363 NASKQEP
+363 PKQEF
-370 KSTEKIEQAERIE
+370 KNIEKREKIEQIE
-383 GTEKKEKLE
+383 SIEK
-392 TRENTE
+392 RENTE
-398 TLQTLMLSAKD
+398 TPQTPMLSAKD

-427 YELGEVFE
+427 YELGAVFE
-435 KNIRFID
+435 KNIHFID

-469 IVKSIV
+469 IVKGIV

-489 KHHLENKS
+489 KNHLENKNAPE
-497 TLETQEIKDFKIS
+497 ETKEVKEFKFP
-510 SLREKILPK
+510 LLKPK
-519 PTIETTAETK
+519 LTTETTAEMQEK
-529 ENDTKEAVGK
+529 ETKEAVRK
-539 ALQTKENDTKEAV
+539 ALQTKEN
-552 GKALQT
+552 
-558 KENDTKEAVGKAL
+558 
-571 QTKENDTKEAV
+571 
-582 GKALQTKE
+582 
-590 NDTKE
+590 E
-595 TKETQPKQAPTALQ
+595 TKEVQEKEVQEAQPKEAPTALQ

>member
-59 ALMCET
+59 ALMCEE

-292 PDSYSILLI
+292 HDAYSILLI
-301 ERFFKIIMSSL
+301 ERFFKIIMSGL

-353 SVLKPLNQNA
+353 SALKPLNQNA
-363 NASKQEP
+363 NAFKQE
-370 KSTEKIEQAERIE
+370 SAEKIEKP
-383 GTEKKEKLE
+383 EK
-392 TRENTE
+392 RESTE
-398 TLQTLMLSAKD
+398 TPQTPMLSAKD

-427 YELGEVFE
+427 YELGAVFE

-454 LATDK
+454 LATHK

-489 KHHLENKS
+489 KNHSENKS
-497 TLETQEIKDFKIS
+497 ALEVVKEFKFL
-510 SLREKILPK
+510 SLK
-519 PTIETTAETK
+519 PQPTTETTAEMK
-529 ENDTKEAVGK
+529 E
-539 ALQTKENDTKEAV
+539 
-552 GKALQT
+552 
-558 KENDTKEAVGKAL
+558 
-571 QTKENDTKEAV
+571 
-582 GKALQTKE
+582 
-590 NDTKE
+590 KE
-595 TKETQPKQAPTALQ
+595 TKEAIEKETKEKEVQKNETKEIQETQTKETPTALQ
-609 EFMANHSELI
+609 EFMTNHSDLI

>member
-194 VSYETSALEKLAH
+194 VSYESSALEKLAH

-237 EMLGAIDRSVL
+237 AMLGAIDRSVL

-258 DEARLQERYAILE
+258 DEARLQERYTILE

-348 EQSKE
+348 EQT
-353 SVLKPLNQNA
+353 PFNQSPSISYSA
-363 NASKQEP
+363 PKQEF
-370 KSTEKIEQAERIE
+370 KNIEQREQREQIE
-383 GTEKKEKLE
+383 QIENIEK
-392 TRENTE
+392 RENAE
-398 TLQTLMLSAKD
+398 ALQTPMFSAKD

-427 YELGEVFE
+427 YELGAVFE

-454 LATDK
+454 LAADK

-469 IVKSIV
+469 IVKGIV
-475 DGVFGKGENIKIAL
+475 DGVFGKGESIKIAL
-489 KHHLENKS
+489 KNHLENKS
-497 TLETQEIKDFKIS
+497 TREGTKEVKDFKIS

-519 PTIETTAETK
+519 PTTETTAEMQEKEIQKNEIKEKEIK
-529 ENDTKEAVGK
+529 ENDTKEI
-539 ALQTKENDTKEAV
+539 KEKEV
-552 GKALQT
+552 Q
-558 KENDTKEAVGKAL
+558 ENE
-571 QTKENDTKEAV
+571 
-582 GKALQTKE
+582 
-590 NDTKE
+590 TKE
-595 TKETQPKQAPTALQ
+595 TKETQPKEAPTALQ
-609 EFMANHSELI
+609 EFMANHSNLI

>member
-59 ALMCET
+59 ALMCEE
-65 GPKAV
+65 GPKSV
-70 PCDTCIQCQSAL
+70 PCDTCTQCQSAL

-258 DEARLQERYAILE
+258 DEARLQDCYAILE

-363 NASKQEP
+363 NAFKQESKSADKIEKP
-370 KSTEKIEQAERIE
+370 EKRESTE
-383 GTEKKEKLE
+383 TP
-392 TRENTE
+392 
-398 TLQTLMLSAKD
+398 QTPMLSAKD

-427 YELGEVFE
+427 YELGAVFE

-454 LATDK
+454 LATHK

-489 KHHLENKS
+489 KNHSENKS
-497 TLETQEIKDFKIS
+497 ALEEIKEFKFP
-510 SLREKILPK
+510 SLKPK
-519 PTIETTAETK
+519 PTTETTTETK
-529 ENDTKEAVGK
+529 ENDTKEAIEK
-539 ALQTKENDTKEAV
+539 ETKENDTKEV
-552 GKALQT
+552 Q
-558 KENDTKEAVGKAL
+558 
-571 QTKENDTKEAV
+571 
-582 GKALQTKE
+582 
-590 NDTKE
+590 
-595 TKETQPKQAPTALQ
+595 ETQPKETPTALQ
-609 EFMANHSELI
+609 EFMANHSNLI

>member
-59 ALMCET
+59 ALMCEE

-194 VSYETSALEKLAH
+194 VSYEGSALEKLAH

-271 NYETESV
+271 NYETEGV

-292 PDSYSILLI
+292 PDTYSILLI

-337 LKALDDAILEL
+337 LKALDDAIVEL
-348 EQSKE
+348 EQT
-353 SVLKPLNQNA
+353 PFNQSPSISYNA
-363 NASKQEP
+363 PKQEP
-370 KSTEKIEQAERIE
+370 KSAERIE
-383 GTEKKEKLE
+383 GTEK
-392 TRENTE
+392 RENAE
-398 TLQTLMLSAKD
+398 NPQTPMLSAKD

-427 YELGEVFE
+427 YELGAVFE

-469 IVKSIV
+469 IVKGIV
-475 DGVFGKGENIKIAL
+475 DSVFGKGENIKIAL
-489 KHHLENKS
+489 KNHLENKS
-497 TLETQEIKDFKIS
+497 ALETQEVKEFKFPF
-510 SLREKILPK
+510 LK
-519 PTIETTAETK
+519 PQPTTETTAEMKENEKEAVKKEIKEKEVQKNEIKEKETK
-529 ENDTKEAVGK
+529 ENDTKEV
-539 ALQTKENDTKEAV
+539 KEKEI
-552 GKALQT
+552 Q
-558 KENDTKEAVGKAL
+558 EI
-571 QTKENDTKEAV
+571 
-582 GKALQTKE
+582 
-590 NDTKE
+590 
-595 TKETQPKQAPTALQ
+595 QPKEAPTALQ
-609 EFMANHSELI
+609 EFMANHSNLI

>member
-59 ALMCET
+59 ALMCEE

-70 PCDTCIQCQSAL
+70 PCDTCTQCQSAL

-194 VSYETSALEKLAH
+194 VSYETSVLEKLAH

-258 DEARLQERYAILE
+258 DEARLQDRYAILE

-301 ERFFKIIMSSL
+301 ERFFKIIMSGL

-363 NASKQEP
+363 NAFKQEP
-370 KSTEKIEQAERIE
+370 KSAEKIE
-383 GTEKKEKLE
+383 KLE
-392 TRENTE
+392 KRESAE
-398 TLQTLMLSAKD
+398 TLQAPMLSAKD

-427 YELGEVFE
+427 YELGAVFE

-454 LATDK
+454 LATHK

-489 KHHLENKS
+489 KNHSENKS
-497 TLETQEIKDFKIS
+497 ALEVVKEFKFP
-510 SLREKILPK
+510 SLKPK
-519 PTIETTAETK
+519 PTTETTTETKEKDTKGAVENDTKEKETK
-529 ENDTKEAVGK
+529 ENDTKEV
-539 ALQTKENDTKEAV
+539 Q
-552 GKALQT
+552 
-558 KENDTKEAVGKAL
+558 
-571 QTKENDTKEAV
+571 
-582 GKALQTKE
+582 
-590 NDTKE
+590 
-595 TKETQPKQAPTALQ
+595 ETQPKETPTALQ
-609 EFMANHSELI
+609 EFMANHSDLI

>member
-59 ALMCET
+59 ALMCEE

-82 NNHHID
+82 NNHHMD

-194 VSYETSALEKLAH
+194 VSYENSALEKLAH

-237 EMLGAIDRSVL
+237 AMLGAIDRSVL

-271 NYETESV
+271 NYETEGV

-292 PDSYSILLI
+292 PDTYSILLI

-337 LKALDDAILEL
+337 LKALDDAIVEL
-348 EQSKE
+348 EQT
-353 SVLKPLNQNA
+353 PFNQSPSISYNA
-363 NASKQEP
+363 PKQES
-370 KSTEKIEQAERIE
+370 KSIEKREQREQIESIEKRESAE
-383 GTEKKEKLE
+383 TP
-392 TRENTE
+392 
-398 TLQTLMLSAKD
+398 QTPMLSAKD

-427 YELGEVFE
+427 YELGAVFE

-475 DGVFGKGENIKIAL
+475 DGVFGKGESIKIAL

-497 TLETQEIKDFKIS
+497 APEETKEVKDFKFPF
-510 SLREKILPK
+510 LK
-519 PTIETTAETK
+519 PQPTTETTAETK
-529 ENDTKEAVGK
+529 ENEKEAVGK
-539 ALQTKENDTKEAV
+539 ALQTKENDTKEV
-552 GKALQT
+552 KGKEIQ
-558 KENDTKEAVGKAL
+558 EA
-571 QTKENDTKEAV
+571 
-582 GKALQTKE
+582 
-590 NDTKE
+590 
-595 TKETQPKQAPTALQ
+595 QPKEAPTALQ

>member
-59 ALMCET
+59 ALMCEE

-292 PDSYSILLI
+292 PDAYSILLI
-301 ERFFKIIMSSL
+301 ERFFKIIMSGL

-353 SVLKPLNQNA
+353 SVLKPLNQNT
-363 NASKQEP
+363 NAPKQES
-370 KSTEKIEQAERIE
+370 KSAEKIEKP
-383 GTEKKEKLE
+383 EKK
-392 TRENTE
+392 ENTE
-398 TLQTLMLSAKD
+398 TPPMLSAKD

-427 YELGEVFE
+427 YELGAVFE

-454 LATDK
+454 LATHK

-489 KHHLENKS
+489 KNQNKS
-497 TLETQEIKDFKIS
+497 ALEVVKEFKFP
-510 SLREKILPK
+510 SLKPK
-519 PTIETTAETK
+519 PTTETTAEMKEKETKEAIEKETK
-529 ENDTKEAVGK
+529 ENDTKEV
-539 ALQTKENDTKEAV
+539 Q
-552 GKALQT
+552 
-558 KENDTKEAVGKAL
+558 
-571 QTKENDTKEAV
+571 
-582 GKALQTKE
+582 
-590 NDTKE
+590 
-595 TKETQPKQAPTALQ
+595 ETQPKETPTALQ
-609 EFMANHSELI
+609 EFMANHSDLI

>member
-59 ALMCET
+59 ALMCEE

-194 VSYETSALEKLAH
+194 VSYESSALEKLAH

-237 EMLGAIDRSVL
+237 AMLGAIDRSVL

-258 DEARLQERYAILE
+258 DEAQLQERYAILE

-337 LKALDDAILEL
+337 LKALDDAIVEL

-363 NASKQEP
+363 NAPKQEP

-383 GTEKKEKLE
+383 GTEKKESAEKK
-392 TRENTE
+392 ENTE
-398 TLQTLMLSAKD
+398 TPQTPMLSAKD

-427 YELGEVFE
+427 YELGAVFE

-497 TLETQEIKDFKIS
+497 AREETKEVKIS

-519 PTIETTAETK
+519 PTTETTAEMKEKETKEAVKNEIKEKEIK
-529 ENDTKEAVGK
+529 ENDTKEV
-539 ALQTKENDTKEAV
+539 Q
-552 GKALQT
+552 
-558 KENDTKEAVGKAL
+558 
-571 QTKENDTKEAV
+571 
-582 GKALQTKE
+582 
-590 NDTKE
+590 
-595 TKETQPKQAPTALQ
+595 ETQPKEAPTALQ

>member
-59 ALMCET
+59 ALMCEE

-70 PCDTCIQCQSAL
+70 PCDTCTQCQSAL

-292 PDSYSILLI
+292 PDAYSILLI
-301 ERFFKIIMSSL
+301 ERFFKIIMSGL

-363 NASKQEP
+363 NAFKQE
-370 KSTEKIEQAERIE
+370 SAEKIEKP
-383 GTEKKEKLE
+383 EK
-392 TRENTE
+392 RESAE
-398 TLQTLMLSAKD
+398 TLQTPMLSAKD

-427 YELGEVFE
+427 YELGAVFE

-454 LATDK
+454 LATNK

-489 KHHLENKS
+489 KNHSENKS
-497 TLETQEIKDFKIS
+497 ALEVVKEFKFP
-510 SLREKILPK
+510 SLKPK
-519 PTIETTAETK
+519 PTTETTAETKKNETKGAVENDTK
-529 ENDTKEAVGK
+529 ENDTKEND
-539 ALQTKENDTKEAV
+539 TKENDTKEND
-552 GKALQT
+552 T
-558 KENDTKEAVGKAL
+558 KENDTKE
-571 QTKENDTKEAV
+571 
-582 GKALQTKE
+582 
-590 NDTKE
+590 KE
-595 TKETQPKQAPTALQ
+595 TKEVQETQPKKTPTALQ
-609 EFMANHSELI
+609 EFMANYSDLI

>member
-59 ALMCET
+59 ALMCEE

-194 VSYETSALEKLAH
+194 VSYENSALEKLAH

-258 DEARLQERYAILE
+258 DEVRLQECYAILE

-348 EQSKE
+348 EQT
-353 SVLKPLNQNA
+353 PFNQSPSISYNA
-363 NASKQEP
+363 PKQEP
-370 KSTEKIEQAERIE
+370 KSIERIEQAERIE
-383 GTEKKEKLE
+383 RTEKREKLE
-392 TRENTE
+392 KRENAE
-398 TLQTLMLSAKD
+398 TPQTPMLSAKD

-427 YELGEVFE
+427 YELGAVFE

-469 IVKSIV
+469 IVKGIV
-475 DGVFGKGENIKIAL
+475 DSVFGKGENIKIAL
-489 KHHLENKS
+489 KNHLENKS
-497 TLETQEIKDFKIS
+497 APEETKEVKDFKIS
-510 SLREKILPK
+510 SLREKILPQ
-519 PTIETTAETK
+519 PTTETTAEMQEKEIQKNEIKEKETK
-529 ENDTKEAVGK
+529 ENDTKEV
-539 ALQTKENDTKEAV
+539 KEKEV
-552 GKALQT
+552 Q
-558 KENDTKEAVGKAL
+558 EI
-571 QTKENDTKEAV
+571 
-582 GKALQTKE
+582 
-590 NDTKE
+590 
-595 TKETQPKQAPTALQ
+595 QPKEAPTALQ
-609 EFMANHSELI
+609 EFMANHSNLI